1 MPTAPVTMA
10 DKRKPKGRKSRF
22 AVINVSESLALL
34 TLADDAVLGVDSDPF
49 GREFYGISA
58 DLYWGVRNHTAGE
71 GPIIVGIAHND
82 YTDVEVAENLNQ
94 TGMED
99 SGDMIAKEQGRRL
112 VRRSGQFSGV
122 ATDEVLNDGKPVRT
136 RIGFVITDGF
146 SLAFWAQNK
155 NGGPLTT
162 GAVLEV
168 SGKLYGR
175 WI

>member
-1 MPTAPVTMA
+1 MA
-10 DKRKPKGRKSRF
+10 KHRKSKGRRQSL

-34 TLADDAVLGVDSDPF
+34 TLADDAVLGVDTDPF
-49 GREFYGISA
+49 GREFYAISA

-82 YTDVEVAENLNQ
+82 YTDVEVAENLNL

-99 SGDMIAKEQGRRL
+99 PGDQIAKEQGRRL
-112 VRRSGQFSGV
+112 VRRAGQFAGQT
-122 ATDEVLNDGKPVRT
+122 TDEVLNDGKPMRV

-155 NGGPLTT
+155 NGGSLTT
-162 GAVLEV
+162 GAVLEI
-168 SGKLYGR
+168 SGKIYGR